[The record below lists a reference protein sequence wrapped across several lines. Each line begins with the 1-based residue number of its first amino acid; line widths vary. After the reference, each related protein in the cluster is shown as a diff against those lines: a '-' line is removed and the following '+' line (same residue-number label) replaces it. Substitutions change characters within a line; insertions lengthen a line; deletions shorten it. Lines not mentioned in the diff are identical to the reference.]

1 MDPYVT
7 FDYAGKEWRTKVKEG
22 AGKTPVWNQTFVLP
36 VLDSVNAKNLKI
48 AFAINDEDTNGS
60 DFVGSCDVDLSRLL
74 KVGN

>member
-1 MDPYVT
+1 
-7 FDYAGKEWRTKVKEG
+7 
-22 AGKTPVWNQTFVLP
+22 